1 MIGPQNGSRWAS
13 HSAGSPPHGSS
24 STLISAFC
32 DHWTICARSSAA
44 LCRRCGC
51 SQLHLTDVNCS
62 RKAAAASITFIFY
75 ARRKLFAVQ
84 KHCVKLVIWLVA
96 GHLLCLL
103 NICNAYDWP
112 SLIHSLM
119 NQSTKDAAEMTGNTW
134 PVDLI
139 PSAVTLKV
147 TFVHQKVPQ
156 GTLKLTVLRNTD
168 RELRQSQVSEF
179 ILYNDL
185 RFTVMDNNQNEHL
198 VDKNSTLMIR
208 CKYEGKK
215 DSN

>member
-1 MIGPQNGSRWAS
+1 MSAPWWGDDIVMLMRLGLNDNTLSILPLYEQSTFNLGGSFHSCGWFRCNNIIRSIFLTTKYANKINDWELLPANKCLIGVGRPPIMIGPQNGSRWAS

-96 GHLLCLL
+96 GHL
-103 NICNAYDWP
+103 
-112 SLIHSLM
+112 
-119 NQSTKDAAEMTGNTW
+119 
-134 PVDLI
+134 
-139 PSAVTLKV
+139 
-147 TFVHQKVPQ
+147 
-156 GTLKLTVLRNTD
+156 
-168 RELRQSQVSEF
+168 VSP
-179 ILYNDL
+179 
-185 RFTVMDNNQNEHL
+185 
-198 VDKNSTLMIR
+198 
-208 CKYEGKK
+208 
-215 DSN
+215 